1 MRHKYIEYI
10 RIIYINNKDDESARE
25 GVGHTLRQQYV
36 LYNIDNTHII
46 YTVTRRR
53 NKPIKCRYDVIIPS

>member
-1 MRHKYIEYI
+1 MMCVAHIYI
-10 RIIYINNKDDESARE
+10 RINNKDESARE
-25 GVGHTLRQQYV
+25 GLVTHLDV

-46 YTVTRRR
+46 YIVTTRR

>member
-1 MRHKYIEYI
+1 MPAGQNNDDVCNSA
-10 RIIYINNKDDESARE
+10 IYINNKDESARE
-25 GVGHTLRQQYV
+25 GLVTHLDV

-46 YTVTRRR
+46 YIVTRRR